1 MDIPHTIIKT
11 NNENFN
17 NISNFII
24 CDKWFVL
31 TKIVNVFNIRCWLI
45 LIRRK

>member
-1 MDIPHTIIKT
+1 MGIPHTIIKT

-31 TKIVNVFNIRCWLI
+31 TKIVNGFNIRCWLI